1 MGSIRLRGV
10 CARVDDKSMLNKVK
24 SIREILGTEYRI
36 IIEKDRICVE
46 GDIAD
51 HETRKKIDGILAG

>member
-1 MGSIRLRGV
+1 M
-10 CARVDDKSMLNKVK
+10 VDDKSMIDTVK
-24 SIREILGTEYRI
+24 GIREIIGTEYRI

-51 HETRKKIDGILAG
+51 HETRKKIGRLLAG

>member
-1 MGSIRLRGV
+1 MPG
-10 CARVDDKSMLNKVK
+10 KVK
-24 SIREILGTEYRI
+24 RIREILGTEYRI

-51 HETRKKIDGILAG
+51 HETRKKIVRSLEG

>member
-1 MGSIRLRGV
+1 M
-10 CARVDDKSMLNKVK
+10 VDDKSVLEKMK

-51 HETRKKIDGILAG
+51 HETRKKIDWILAG

>member
-10 CARVDDKSMLNKVK
+10 PARLVDDKSMLDKVK
-24 SIREILGTEYRI
+24 SIREIIGTEYRI

-51 HETRKKIDGILAG
+51 HVDGILAG

>member
-1 MGSIRLRGV
+1 M
-10 CARVDDKSMLNKVK
+10 VDDKSMLDKVK
-24 SIREILGTEYRI
+24 SIREIIGTEGRI

-46 GDIAD
+46 GEIAD

>member
-1 MGSIRLRGV
+1 
-10 CARVDDKSMLNKVK
+10 VK

>member
-1 MGSIRLRGV
+1 M
-10 CARVDDKSMLNKVK
+10 VDDKSMLDKVK
-24 SIREILGTEYRI
+24 SIREVIGTEYRI

-46 GDIAD
+46 GAD

>member
-1 MGSIRLRGV
+1 MRGV
-10 CARVDDKSMLNKVK
+10 CARVDDKSILDKVK
-24 SIREILGTEYRI
+24 SIREIIGTEYRI